1 MSNYPQP
8 SQEPDCVEAEIVY
21 NGGDKE
27 ESARIFGKTG
37 GSGTSDGHKKKTSG
51 RSGPDNADSGNE
63 KVIKRINTVFKG
75 FGGIMLLLGLLLCTG
90 GIFLTTTVIGIIFGI
105 PMIIAG
111 FVLIWLGITFCG
123 AGPRQ

>member
-27 ESARIFGKTG
+27 ESARIFGKTN
-37 GSGTSDGHKKKTSG
+37 GTGMNSSHKNKTTG
-51 RSGPDNADSGNE
+51 ENGPGTADSGTE